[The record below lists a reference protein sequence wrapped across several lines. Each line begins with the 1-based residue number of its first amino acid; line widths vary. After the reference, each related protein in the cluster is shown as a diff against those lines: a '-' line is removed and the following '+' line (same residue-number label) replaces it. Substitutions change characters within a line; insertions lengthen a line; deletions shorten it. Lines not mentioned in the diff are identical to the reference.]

1 MYNKTLKITNII
13 LIPLLGLLIVFE
25 LIRPY
30 IEKNYVDEN
39 KVNIVNNYFYQTKP
53 SVVSFVDTN
62 KNDITISL
70 QNRNILVNG
79 KEVNRIID
87 TNTNEI
93 ILENDVS
100 LDNRI
105 FIHNYFSIGD
115 IVLTTPTVTSS
126 MGFVKEGRP
135 VPSTSTTLTINA
147 SVNNVEGYQQ
157 LVNEQI
163 NKIIPDSNIVFNNTI
178 SFMIRSFNLP
188 IFKSNLSDL
197 DLYIETKNY
206 REKMYVD
213 DYIEAMSVAD
223 IGKPEKEDDRKYS
236 EQGIIENHYLGGHLE
251 K

>member
-1 MYNKTLKITNII
+1 MHNKIIKIINII
-13 LIPLLGLLIVFE
+13 LIPLLCLLIVFE

-39 KVNIVNNYFYQTKP
+39 KVNIVNNYFYQTNP
-53 SVVSFVDTN
+53 SDVSFVDTN

-70 QNRNILVNG
+70 QNKNILVNG
-79 KEVNRIID
+79 KEVNRIIG

-126 MGFVKEGRP
+126 MGFVKEGQP

-163 NKIIPDSNIVFNNTI
+163 KKIIPVSNIIFNNTI
-178 SFMIRSFNLP
+178 TFKIRSFNLP

-213 DYIEAMSVAD
+213 DYVEAMSVAD
-223 IGKPEKEDDRKYS
+223 IGKPEKEDDSKYS
-236 EQGIIENHYLGGHLE
+236 EQGVIENYYLGGHLE

>member
-1 MYNKTLKITNII
+1 MYNKILKITNII
-13 LIPLLGLLIVFE
+13 LIPLLCLLIVFE

-39 KVNIVNNYFYQTKP
+39 KVNIVNNYFYQTNP

-70 QNRNILVNG
+70 QNKNILVNG

-87 TNTNEI
+87 TNTNKI

-105 FIHNYFSIGD
+105 FFHNYFSID
-115 IVLTTPTVTSS
+115 DLALTTPTVT
-126 MGFVKEGRP
+126 GRDGLVNEGP
-135 VPSTSTTLTINA
+135 MPSTSTTLTINA

-178 SFMIRSFNLP
+178 TFMIRSFNLP

-197 DLYIETKNY
+197 YLYIATKNY
-206 REKMYVD
+206 RETMYED
-213 DYIEAMSVAD
+213 DYDEAMSVAD
-223 IGKPEKEDDRKYS
+223 IGKPGIEDDSKYS
-236 EQGIIENHYLGGHLE
+236 EQGVIENHYLGGHIE

>member
-1 MYNKTLKITNII
+1 MYNKILKITNII
-13 LIPLLGLLIVFE
+13 LIPLLCLLIVFE
-25 LIRPY
+25 FIRPY

-39 KVNIVNNYFYQTKP
+39 KVNIVNNYFYQTNP

-70 QNRNILVNG
+70 QNKNILVNG

-87 TNTNEI
+87 TNTNKI

-105 FIHNYFSIGD
+105 FFHNYFSID
-115 IVLTTPTVTSS
+115 DLALTTPTVTSRD
-126 MGFVKEGRP
+126 GLVNEGP
-135 VPSTSTTLTINA
+135 MPSTSTTLTINA

-178 SFMIRSFNLP
+178 TFMIRSFNLP

-197 DLYIETKNY
+197 YLYIATKNY
-206 REKMYVD
+206 RETMYED
-213 DYIEAMSVAD
+213 DYDEAMSVAD
-223 IGKPEKEDDRKYS
+223 IGKPGIEDDSKYS
-236 EQGIIENHYLGGHLE
+236 EQGVIENHYLGGHIE